1 MCNPLGSTPDLRRR
15 AGSPHTDHRL
25 IVALRVTQALSLG
38 VSLAVEP
45 RNRHILI
52 SDSFE
57 SPALNLSSLTVC
69 RLTPTAST
77 MARLD
82 VLVPTFYAET
92 LIAIDHRYDHQYGY
106 VGGLGWDL
114 ETAVDDAVIPIR
126 IGTLAT
132 INTAFWADKL

>member
-1 MCNPLGSTPDLRRR
+1 
-15 AGSPHTDHRL
+15 
-25 IVALRVTQALSLG
+25 
-38 VSLAVEP
+38 
-45 RNRHILI
+45 
-52 SDSFE
+52 
-57 SPALNLSSLTVC
+57 
-69 RLTPTAST
+69 